1 MVEAGMTN
9 SYQAEDHLVPLKME
23 RIRQLYLVKLNSII
37 QSFDLNLNV
46 RNNSDSSTVVM
57 MSIVH

>member
-23 RIRQLYLVKLNSII
+23 RIRQLCLVKLNSII